1 MAQGYQSMRLMFE
14 ARQLVNMTLPDKLLT
29 QMMNDA
35 YCRDLQRFDKER
47 VLLAWDALIQR
58 QQAALETLE
67 VPTMFATS
75 SQADCQ
81 VSIGLLHTT
90 T

>member
-1 MAQGYQSMRLMFE
+1 MRPMFE
-14 ARQLVNMTLPDKLLT
+14 ARQLVNMGAPDKLLT

-47 VLLAWDALIQR
+47 VVLAWDALIQK
-58 QQAALETLE
+58 QQAALETLG
-67 VPTMFATS
+67 VPTMFGTT

-81 VSIGLLHTT
+81 VSTYCNCDR
-90 T
+90 